1 MIEVYKIKMKY
12 YSRCN
17 SYIILLLLFG
27 FIQLSITMEMQAN
40 RIIEKTPKWFFASY
54 EKIQSINIE
63 LDNRVYIMTKKD
75 LLCYTSDGTLLWKF
89 HPHIGTIS
97 SFKVVDEWYIYVQTS
112 YYFYALNDEGKVK
125 WDFQASLGEKIKSYK
140 IDDSGNVYIM
150 TTTEFYSLDP
160 FNGNE
165 NWYFN
170 PRSEIKYF
178 KIADDAIIYIKTSD
192 VLYAIDP
199 YEEN

>member
-1 MIEVYKIKMKY
+1 MMKMK
-12 YSRCN
+12 CN
-17 SYIILLLLFG
+17 SLSVSYSILFVVLC
-27 FIQLSITMEMQAN
+27 FIQFTVTTELIAN
-40 RIIEKTPKWFFASY
+40 AIIEKTPKWFFASH
-54 EKIQSINIE
+54 EKIQSINIK
-63 LDNRVYIMTKKD
+63 LDNRVYIMTKKR

-140 IDDSGNVYIM
+140 IDDNGNVYIM

-160 FNGNE
+160 FNGDE

-199 YEEN
+199 YDEN